1 MPLGCP
7 YVAHSS
13 SPPPRDGHT
22 RGSRLPPTAKP
33 LLRGAA
39 GHFNRLPDLRAWGV
53 ASPRRLNV
61 DFVVNTAL
69 VVKTLQVRQ
78 QGRLRE
84 LHRLWC
90 WPQRSSHGRD
100 QLGYRPC
107 TLTRG
112 PAPKST
118 QPCFMSQPSSSCVF
132 LRKPRGE
139 VLKKNKKSRR
149 NKKLTLL
156 SRQAR
161 HGASPSDGG
170 LSECVRV
177 LAPLL
182 GSAASIE
189 SAARTPPKALRTKG

>member
-1 MPLGCP
+1 MLTPHP
-7 YVAHSS
+7 A
-13 SPPPRDGHT
+13 
-22 RGSRLPPTAKP
+22 TAGRTYSWLAPSTHRKP

-39 GHFNRLPDLRAWGV
+39 GHFNRLLDPGAWGV
-53 ASPRRLNV
+53 ASPLRLNV
-61 DFVVNTAL
+61 DFVVNTAF

-90 WPQRSSHGRD
+90 WPPRSSHGRD
-100 QLGYRPC
+100 QLGYRSC

-118 QPCFMSQPSSSCVF
+118 QPCLMSQPSSSYIF
-132 LRKPRGE
+132 LRKSRGE

-149 NKKLTLL
+149 NKELTPL

-161 HGASPSDGG
+161 HGTSPSDGG
-170 LSECVRV
+170 L
-177 LAPLL
+177 
-182 GSAASIE
+182 
-189 SAARTPPKALRTKG
+189 

>member
-1 MPLGCP
+1 VRIPVPQSRDNGRATPERRKSGATQRAKCLWAVRLRC
-7 YVAHSS
+7 SFLI
-13 SPPPRDGHT
+13 PPPRDGHT
-22 RGSRLPPTAKP
+22 SWLAPSTHRKP

-39 GHFNRLPDLRAWGV
+39 GHFDRLLDLRAWGV
-53 ASPRRLNV
+53 ASPLRLNV
-61 DFVVNTAL
+61 DFVVNTAF

-100 QLGYRPC
+100 QLGYRSC

-118 QPCFMSQPSSSCVF
+118 QPCFMSQPSSSYVF

-139 VLKKNKKSRR
+139 VLKKNK
-149 NKKLTLL
+149 
-156 SRQAR
+156 
-161 HGASPSDGG
+161 
-170 LSECVRV
+170 
-177 LAPLL
+177 
-182 GSAASIE
+182 
-189 SAARTPPKALRTKG
+189 